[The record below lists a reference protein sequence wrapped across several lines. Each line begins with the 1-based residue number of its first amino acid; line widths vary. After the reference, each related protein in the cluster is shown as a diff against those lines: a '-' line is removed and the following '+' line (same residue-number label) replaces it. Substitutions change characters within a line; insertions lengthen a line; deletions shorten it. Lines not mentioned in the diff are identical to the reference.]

1 MENNEIEVTKMPF
14 PNPIS
19 TGNWGGDDYDKK
31 DIEEYM
37 SQINYAKG
45 DFSNSLLYISDA
57 KISQSK
63 LRDAGFKI
71 TRDPNKADYVVIQ
84 DPLKHYIFNN
94 WRNKNNSTIIAYS
107 ENFQFLI
114 NLVESNHKY
123 ITVPQLYKY
132 LYKYEGNKE
141 LYEQINDLL
150 KSRDHSNIDM
160 AMEFISNA
168 NWEGNKIYLMQLFS
182 SYWYN
187 YMSCSKYKN
196 SISFKG
202 FLESL
207 DFDYSRVFL
216 DHAHHYKPFCENEEH
231 HQWVF
236 DKFSENFKR
245 ELDKLIYRYKLK
257 IDKLEYSIDKSI
269 YLEEQED

>member
-1 MENNEIEVTKMPF
+1 MENNEIEVTKIPF
-14 PNPIS
+14 PNPIAHS
-19 TGNWGGDDYDKK
+19 SYYGDVYDKK

-37 SQINYAKG
+37 SQINYATG
-45 DFSNSLLYISDA
+45 DISNSLLYISDA

-84 DPLKHYIFNN
+84 DPLKHYIFNS
-94 WRNKNNSTIIAYS
+94 WRNKNNSTITAHS

-114 NLVESNHKY
+114 NLVESNHTY
-123 ITVPQLYKY
+123 ITAPQLYKY

-141 LYEQINDLL
+141 LYEQIDDLL

-187 YMSCSKYKN
+187 YMSHSKYKN

-207 DFDYSRVFL
+207 DFDHSRVFL

-245 ELDKLIYRYKLK
+245 ELDYLITKYKLK

-269 YLEEQED
+269 YLEE